1 MVGEDDEN
9 EVAFAAA
16 VMIVVGTSTLD
27 GKNEVWRKR
36 ICHARNRNFFGNYKI
51 YKIYKILKNQKNLEP
66 KIF

>member
-27 GKNEVWRKR
+27 GKNEVWRK
-36 ICHARNRNFFGNYKI
+36 KI
-51 YKIYKILKNQKNLEP
+51 TRAIEILLEII
-66 KIF
+66 KSIKFIKY